1 MNIEFYKEV
10 IKKSPVAY
18 QLGKIICMENGEPYD
33 YEYID
38 ANDAGKKMI
47 PCEEQEIISKT
58 FRGLVGELNEKGE
71 QWLQLCINIA
81 LNGGELSLNRFVSL
95 CKKRVNIKIW
105 SPEKNYFVAYFTDI
119 TQELR
124 EIEDLNNILTNL
136 YEIVFELDDNYVFRK
151 VYTKDEKMLFFPKEQ
166 ILGKSV
172 NEIYDDR
179 FTKMMIDGIIK
190 ARITKSEVIITYP
203 SINLANENWFSAM
216 IKNIDT
222 DYGSKAIIGINN
234 ITEQK
239 EKEKQVMVFD
249 NNPGEE
255 ITFVIDENYI
265 FKSVNTKNEALLF
278 LPKDKIINHSI
289 NEVFDNETT
298 KTFIRLMGSSCY
310 TKKEE
315 MISFP
320 SFNKNKDLTYISKIV
335 CNNEGDKRFFILS
348 LKCL

>member
-1 MNIEFYKEV
+1 M
-10 IKKSPVAY
+10 KKCYSF
-18 QLGKIICMENGEPYD
+18 L
-33 YEYID
+33 
-38 ANDAGKKMI
+38 KK
-47 PCEEQEIISKT
+47 K
-58 FRGLVGELNEKGE
+58 
-71 QWLQLCINIA
+71 
-81 LNGGELSLNRFVSL
+81 
-95 CKKRVNIKIW
+95 
-105 SPEKNYFVAYFTDI
+105 
-119 TQELR
+119 
-124 EIEDLNNILTNL
+124 
-136 YEIVFELDDNYVFRK
+136 
-151 VYTKDEKMLFFPKEQ
+151 
-166 ILGKSV
+166 ILGRSV
-172 NEIYDDR
+172 NEIYDDYM
-179 FTKMMIDGIIK
+179 TKMIIDGVEK
-190 ARITKSEVIITYP
+190 ARVIKSDVNITYP
-203 SINLANENWFSAM
+203 SINLPVEMWFSAK
-216 IKNIDT
+216 IKIIDT
-222 DYGSKAIIGINN
+222 DFGSKVIIGIND

-239 EKEKQVMVFD
+239 EKEKQFMVFD
-249 NNPGEE
+249 NHPGEE